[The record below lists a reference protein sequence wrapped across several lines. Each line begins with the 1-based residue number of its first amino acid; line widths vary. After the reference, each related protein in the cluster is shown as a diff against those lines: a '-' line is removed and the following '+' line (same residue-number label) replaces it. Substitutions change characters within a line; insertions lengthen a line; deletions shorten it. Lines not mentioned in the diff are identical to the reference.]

1 MPLDAFMD
9 EVMALFRQEPT
20 PQEILVERVGFLR
33 WAERDGRFDQAVEML
48 SAH

>member
-1 MPLDAFMD
+1 MPLDEFID
-9 EVMALFRQEPT
+9 EAMALFGVVRT
-20 PQEILVERVGFLR
+20 PKEVLVERVNFLR

>member
-1 MPLDAFMD
+1 MPLEAFID
-9 EVMALFRQEPT
+9 EAMILFGQEPT
-20 PQEILVERVGFLR
+20 PREILVERVGFLR